1 MTEYSMGVS
10 HREWAFAILMSAS
23 HGAQHFFARL
33 LPPLIPI
40 LAVKLSLPLW
50 KLGLLISVYS
60 FASGLAQTPMGILSD
75 KYDRRYILPPGLAV
89 MAFGYLIFGMAPSAG
104 VLFPDLHFLEYTF
117 SGSFLVMCIAMAVS
131 GLGASVTHP
140 TGYPLITANVDE
152 DKKGKTLGLW
162 GSAAKVGD
170 AMAPALVGVLIL
182 VLVWNEILFL
192 FGIVGIAFAVML
204 FVALGTDGFD
214 TLPPEHETKPD
225 DEGATDETTVWEADR
240 RLFVY
245 PMLAVIL
252 FFTARTIATN
262 GVNAFVPVFITDT
275 YGYSFDYFGL
285 SMGPESFAN
294 FYFSALLLTAAA
306 VQLVTGG
313 LTDTYDHRKVLVGF
327 LVLATVALVLLSFVT
342 LSPLLLFFVLLL
354 VGAGLWGLNPA
365 RDALVSEISPP
376 EREGRTFG
384 YLWTLT
390 KVIGSFSPV
399 MIGYIADTVSIQDS
413 FKYLALATT
422 LAAVAVVLLFS
433 ERVYLY
439 AGEKLDSASTAD

>member
-1 MTEYSMGVS
+1 MGAS
-10 HREWAFAILMSAS
+10 RHEWAFAVLMSTS

-50 KLGLLISVYS
+50 KLGFLISVYS
-60 FASGLAQTPMGILSD
+60 FASGMAQTPMGILSD
-75 KYDRRYILPPGLAV
+75 KYDRRYILPPGLGV
-89 MAFGYLIFGMAPSAG
+89 MAFGYIVFGVAPSAG
-104 VLFPDLHFLEYTF
+104 ALFPELHALGYVF
-117 SGSFLVMCIAMAVS
+117 SGPFLVMSIGMAVT
-131 GLGASVTHP
+131 GIGASVTHP
-140 TGYPLITANVDE
+140 TGYPLITENVGE

-170 AMAPALVGVLIL
+170 AAAPALVGVLIL
-182 VLVWNEILFL
+182 VFVWNEILFL
-192 FGIVGIAFAVML
+192 FGVLGIVYAALL
-204 FVALGTDGFD
+204 FVVLGFD
-214 TLPPEHETKPD
+214 KFETLPPEHATKAD
-225 DEGATDETTVWEADR
+225 DEGDEEGTTVWEADK

-252 FFTARTIATN
+252 FFTTRTIATN

-285 SMGPESFAN
+285 NMGPESFAN

-313 LTDTYDHRKVLVGF
+313 LTDTYDHRKVLVAF
-327 LVLATVALVLLSFVT
+327 LGLSTVALGLLSFLT
-342 LSPLLLFFVLLL
+342 LSPLPLFLVLLL

-390 KVIGSFSPV
+390 QVIGSFSPV
-399 MIGYIADTVSIQDS
+399 VIGYIGDIAGVQNS
-413 FKYLALATT
+413 FKYLALAT
-422 LAAVAVVLLFS
+422 LFSLVAVVLLFS
-433 ERVYLY
+433 ERVYLH
-439 AGEKLDSASTAD
+439 ADQTLGGANTAD

>member
-1 MTEYSMGVS
+1 MGAS
-10 HREWAFAILMSAS
+10 RREWAFAVLMSTC
-23 HGAQHFFARL
+23 HWAQHFYARL

-60 FASGLAQTPMGILSD
+60 FTSGMAQTPVGILAD
-75 KYDRRYILPPGLAV
+75 KYDRRYILPPGIGV
-89 MAFGYLIFGMAPSAG
+89 MALGYIVFGVAPSVGTLLPDLGVLGYTFTGPFVVMCVGMAVTG
-104 VLFPDLHFLEYTF
+104 
-117 SGSFLVMCIAMAVS
+117 I
-131 GLGASVTHP
+131 GASVTHP
-140 TGYPLITANVDE
+140 TGYPLITENVDE
-152 DKKGKTLGLW
+152 DRKGKMLGLW

-170 AMAPALVGVLIL
+170 AAAPASVGVLIL

-192 FGIVGIAFAVML
+192 FGVLGIVYAAAL
-204 FVALGTDGFD
+204 FVFLGGDEFE
-214 TLPPEHETKPD
+214 TLPPEHESKAD
-225 DEGATDETTVWEADR
+225 DGADGDDTTVWEADK

-252 FFTARTIATN
+252 FFTTRTIATN

-285 SMGPESFAN
+285 DMSPESFAN

-313 LTDTYDHRKVLVGF
+313 LTDTYDHRKVLVAF
-327 LVLATVALVLLSFVT
+327 LGLSTVALALLSFVT
-342 LSPLLLFFVLLL
+342 LSPLPLFLVLLM

-390 KVIGSFSPV
+390 QVIGSFSPV
-399 MIGYIADTVSIQDS
+399 VIGYIGDVVSVQSS
-413 FKYLALATT
+413 FRYLALAT
-422 LAAVAVVLLFS
+422 LLSGIAVVLLFS
-433 ERVYLY
+433 ERVYLH
-439 AGEKLDSASTAD
+439 ADQTLDGANTAD